1 MKKKLLYIFFTVFI
15 LIQFIPVD
23 LPVSSKDNPMDLLLN
38 NKDIPKKVNDIL
50 RNSCYDC
57 HSNETYYPWYSNI
70 SPSSILVARDTR
82 EGRSELNFSNWENLS
97 RIEKIGALEDIVSA
111 ITLEEMPMPIYTLIH
126 RNAVLNDEKREDLII
141 WAEEFSDSLYD

>member
-23 LPVSSKDNPMDLLLN
+23 LPVSSKDNPKDLLLN

-126 RNAVLNDEKREDLII
+126 RNAVLNDEKREEII
-141 WAEEFSDSLYD
+141 LWAEEYSDSLYD